1 MKFKDTMTARERI
14 EAFYEG
20 KPYDRIPTGIFM
32 SDHSAGLVGARVVDM
47 HLSAEINTKAQIAAY
62 KAYGTEEVG
71 AIVGVGGVAEILGM
85 KLNFPENSNPYPVSH
100 PILSQE
106 DLENTSLP
114 PFFSAGRFPMF
125 YEISERLLEAVGNEV
140 PVVVGMPGPFT
151 TAGGL
156 RGTENFMR
164 DLYQNP
170 EFAHEVLRL
179 SLEATLLFIR
189 ETAKLGVGFSIGEP
203 TASGTLIGAKQFHE
217 FAFPYLKAC
226 LDEISRLGCRLTSL
240 HICGNTRKIWN
251 AMVDAGAEILSLDER
266 IDLLEAKRE
275 VAPGRCCWE
284 IFRPRRSCCWA
295 RRRMWKTRWPTAC
308 ARFGTAP
315 GAISWDSAA
324 VFLPTLR
331 RKTSWPFM
339 MQPVNT
345 EAIRSG
351 LAAGAA
357 CNRKNYTIFL
367 HSR

>member
-275 VAPGRCCWE
+275 VGSRAVLLGNIPPAEVMLLGSPEDVENAVADCLR
-284 IFRPRRSCCWA
+284 
-295 RRRMWKTRWPTAC
+295 KV
-308 ARFGTAP
+308 
-315 GAISWDSAA
+315 WDSPRGYILGLGCG
-324 VFLPTLR
+324 LPTNTPPENILAFYDAARKYGSYSLR
-331 RKTSWPFM
+331 PGGG
-339 MQPVNT
+339 
-345 EAIRSG
+345 SG
-351 LAAGAA
+351 L
-357 CNRKNYTIFL
+357 
-367 HSR
+367 